1 MIKIFPIKS
10 WKKYSKLN
18 RFFIVVGFITIL
30 GFIGFILTTLF
41 EETITEKD
49 LEPLAKQHDI
59 DDLKQQ
65 MLRIESELT
74 KNLINADT
82 LEYPGYSISFMIA
95 IYNNEY
101 NRKAYVFDMGNEI
114 NKERLSLY
122 INKSNELCFRIID
135 SSEEVR
141 TISVNQSTGYFTFNR
156 LMFITCEY
164 GEKDNKSFQRIL
176 INGKEVENYNY
187 SSNLRLSKIIKL
199 VGSTIGA
206 DLLGKN
212 CSSILV
218 KTHAIAHLTFTK
230 KQIRGFMNT
239 VKWYLKAGENLDL
252 KDFGELNCDY
262 YFRIKNDTNL
272 EKIKID
278 N

>member
-272 EKIKID
+272 KKIKID